1 MAYDSAILQTL
12 ISWSNKALRGWL
24 QDLGSSLQWPWLA
37 QLRRQDLKEATR
49 AIYFWGDFLTGSVL
63 ASVLV
68 WLAGSVAGKRLWR
81 WAALAALLAS
91 ACAGL
96 VANSLRLTTGRP
108 RPLYERIPD
117 GFYGICLDHR
127 YHAFPS
133 DHSATAWGTA
143 AALVVTVPAVGVA
156 AVAGATVVGWS
167 RMYLRAHRPTDV
179 WTGAGLGVIFGVVLG
194 IAARRVVSAGT
205 GTSPASALG
214 SKVQ

>member
-1 MAYDSAILQTL
+1 MVARPRLKPAMA
-12 ISWSNKALRGWL
+12 
-24 QDLGSSLQWPWLA
+24 
-37 QLRRQDLKEATR
+37 
-49 AIYFWGDFLTGSVL
+49 
-63 ASVLV
+63 
-68 WLAGSVAGKRLWR
+68 LAGTTPSARPQRSSTSNLFLGRLFDGQCPCQRTGVASEVCSWQ
-81 WAALAALLAS
+81 AAVALGRTGHLVGF

-96 VANSLRLTTGRP
+96 VVNSLRLTTGRP

-133 DHSATAWGTA
+133 GHSATAWGTA
-143 AALVVTVPAVGVA
+143 TALVVTVPAVGLA

-179 WTGAGLGVIFGVVLG
+179 WTGAGLGVIFEVVLG
-194 IAARRVVSAGT
+194 IAARRVVSAGA

-214 SKVQ
+214 SKAQ